1 MVKIKII
8 GGLGNQMFQY
18 AAAKSL
24 AVLNNTRVSAN
35 VSVFSNYKTH
45 PLRLN
50 KLNCDCEFDFTRDFR
65 LVLSGFP
72 LLGSAF
78 SKKSMLLNHYVE
90 KDLLFDSSFFD
101 LDDNVLLS
109 GYFQSEKY
117 FSNIRE
123 LLIQEFSLDDR
134 LTEAEL
140 AINNKIESCNS
151 IAIHIRRGDYITD
164 LSANNIHGICSEEY
178 FEKALNYL
186 DSINVLSDPTT
197 TLFIFS
203 DDILWCKD
211 NLAFKYRTVFVEG
224 SVDRPEVDIHLM
236 SKCKHQVIS
245 NSTFSWW
252 GAWLNTNLDKCV
264 IAPLKWFNSL
274 HDSTDI
280 VPKQWMRL

>member
-1 MVKIKII
+1 MVKVKII

-50 KLNCDCEFDFTRDFR
+50 KLNCDCEFDFNRDFR
-65 LVLSGFP
+65 VVLSDLP
-72 LLGSAF
+72 LLGRVF
-78 SKKSMLLNHYVE
+78 SKKSILLNHYVE
-90 KDLLFDSSFFD
+90 KGLAFDSSFFD
-101 LDDNVLLS
+101 LNDKVLLT

-123 LLIQEFSLDDR
+123 LLINEFSLTDQ
-134 LTEAEL
+134 LLQSEL
-140 AINNKIESCNS
+140 AIEKQIMDCNS
-151 IAIHIRRGDYITD
+151 IAIHIRRGDYISNQ
-164 LSANNIHGICSEEY
+164 SANNVHGVCSNEY

-186 DSINVLSDPTT
+186 DSKNILSDPDT
-197 TLFIFS
+197 TLFVFS

-211 NLAFKYRTVFVEG
+211 NLAFKYRTIFVEG

-236 SKCKHQVIS
+236 SKCNHQVIS

-274 HDSTDI
+274 HDSADI
-280 VPKQWMRL
+280 VPKQWRRL